1 MKIGVFDSGIGGTT
15 VLQELRSRFPDQD
28 FLYFGDTANVPYGTK
43 SPAQIRSLAKAASTY
58 LKSQGVDLLVV
69 ACNTA
74 SCVAMDDIR
83 QVMGDTPVVG
93 VVEAGVATVI
103 RTMGQSVDLPILIL
117 GTRATVRSHTYFH
130 LIRSAVSIN
139 TLGNSTANA
148 NVNVEVHEQECPLL
162 VPMIEEG
169 WVDHPI
175 LHQTVAEYVRPY
187 SSVRPGIALLACT
200 HYPWIKA
207 AFQSALGGWKVVD
220 SAWAMGETL
229 AEVVNQQVS
238 ASKTQ
243 TTSKAQNQGE
253 LKWHFT
259 DPESVPQFIFKQ
271 LGSN

>member
-28 FLYFGDTANVPYGTK
+28 FLYFGDTAHVPYGTK
-43 SPAQIRSLAKAASTY
+43 SPAQIRSLAKAAASY

-83 QVMGDTPVVG
+83 QVMGATPVVG

-103 RTMGQSVDLPILIL
+103 RTMDQAVGLPILIL

-130 LIRSAVSIN
+130 LIRSATSQAI
-139 TLGNSTANA
+139 
-148 NVNVEVHEQECPLL
+148 EVYEQECPLL

-175 LHQTVAEYVRPY
+175 LHQTVAEYVKPY
-187 SSVRPGIALLACT
+187 VSIEPGIALLACT

-207 AFQSALGGWKVVD
+207 AFQKALGSWKVVD
-220 SAWAMGETL
+220 SAWAMGEAL
-229 AEVVNQQVS
+229 AEVVSQHVS
-238 ASKTQ
+238 TSTAK
-243 TTSKAQNQGE
+243 TSKIQGE

-271 LGSN
+271 LGNA